1 MLASGG
7 LKGSDG
13 DEDGGDDAGGGG
25 GGGNKDGGGVN
36 EDSFAD
42 VLISDA
48 VVTKVKSEKNGY
60 HLLII
65 SLK

>member
-48 VVTKVKSEKNGY
+48 VVTKIKNEKSVY
-60 HLLII
+60 RLLLIL
-65 SLK
+65 LK